1 MTDLQKNDVPAVG
14 QVRHSVFIHENSG
27 LRILFAGNSI
37 TKHSPRPAMGWLNDC
52 GMAASDEAHDYVHL
66 LLDRIRRY
74 DPNPAW
80 AIAQVGSYEAN
91 LWNGAKPSDA
101 HADAAAFGAD
111 IIVMFFGA
119 NVPKDYETT
128 ETPPR
133 RFADAYADMRRYLD
147 PAGSAVVF
155 HGEGF
160 YVRPVLD
167 AEKFAVAE
175 QFGDTW
181 VPLGDIGTRA
191 DTHGRFNHPSDLGMQ
206 LIADAFWAKM
216 EPQVAKIAEKRAK

>member
-14 QVRHSVFIHENSG
+14 QVRQSVFIHENSG

-101 HADAAAFGAD
+101 HADAAAFGD
-111 IIVMFFGA
+111 G
-119 NVPKDYETT
+119 
-128 ETPPR
+128 
-133 RFADAYADMRRYLD
+133 
-147 PAGSAVVF
+147 
-155 HGEGF
+155 
-160 YVRPVLD
+160 
-167 AEKFAVAE
+167 
-175 QFGDTW
+175 
-181 VPLGDIGTRA
+181 IGTRA

>member
-1 MTDLQKNDVPAVG
+1 MADLQKNDVPAVG
-14 QVRHSVFIHENSG
+14 QVKQSVFIHENSG

-128 ETPPR
+128 EEPPR

-167 AEKFAVAE
+167 AEK
-175 QFGDTW
+175 
-181 VPLGDIGTRA
+181 
-191 DTHGRFNHPSDLGMQ
+191 HGRFNHPSDLGMQ

>member
-14 QVRHSVFIHENSG
+14 QVRQSVFIHENSG

-167 AEKFAVAE
+167 
-175 QFGDTW
+175 
-181 VPLGDIGTRA
+181 
-191 DTHGRFNHPSDLGMQ
+191 THGRFNHPSDLGMQ